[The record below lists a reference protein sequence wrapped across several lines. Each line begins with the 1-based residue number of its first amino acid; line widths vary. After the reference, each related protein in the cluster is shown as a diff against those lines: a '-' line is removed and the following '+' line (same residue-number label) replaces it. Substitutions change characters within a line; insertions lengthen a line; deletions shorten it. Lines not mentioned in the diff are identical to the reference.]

1 MIVVYHDYGGTH
13 STALAAAIHL
23 GIVGGDGATS
33 IDSRSL
39 LSRVPYFDQVPNTC
53 KGTVMR
59 IGRDSDGNEV
69 FILGRRGDADLA
81 INTVLSAARA
91 WPMRLGHL
99 FVDVSKRINLL
110 MRIGGFISRRL
121 NLIPIGRPIVTYGTR
136 KAFPSIS
143 QLVKKTKRTLAQLN
157 SGVTSPGETQH
168 INKQTHAWMKYE
180 GEHCACGGYV
190 V

>member
-23 GIVGGDGATS
+23 SIVGGDGATS

-81 INTVLSAARA
+81 INTVLSAARL
-91 WPMRLGHL
+91 LGRCDSDIL

-143 QLVKKTKRTLAQLN
+143 QLVKKTKRTLAQL
-157 SGVTSPGETQH
+157 Q
-168 INKQTHAWMKYE
+168 
-180 GEHCACGGYV
+180 
-190 V
+190 

>member
-81 INTVLSAARA
+81 INTVLSAARL
-91 WPMRLGHL
+91 LGRCDSDIL

-143 QLVKKTKRTLAQLN
+143 QLVKKTKRTLAQL
-157 SGVTSPGETQH
+157 Q
-168 INKQTHAWMKYE
+168 
-180 GEHCACGGYV
+180 
-190 V
+190 

>member
-81 INTVLSAARA
+81 INTVLSAAHL
-91 WPMRLGHL
+91 LGRCDSDIL

-143 QLVKKTKRTLAQLN
+143 QLVKKTKRTLAQL
-157 SGVTSPGETQH
+157 Q
-168 INKQTHAWMKYE
+168 
-180 GEHCACGGYV
+180 
-190 V
+190 